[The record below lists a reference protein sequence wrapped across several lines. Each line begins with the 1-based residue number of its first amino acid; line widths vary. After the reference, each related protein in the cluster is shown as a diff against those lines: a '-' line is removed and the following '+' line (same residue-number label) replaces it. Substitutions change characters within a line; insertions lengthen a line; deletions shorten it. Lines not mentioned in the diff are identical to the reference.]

1 MSVNVHAM
9 RGVLCCVIAVA
20 ACSSDPTLHVTVT
33 HPADSQVVKTV
44 VSVYEGAFGCVDVE
58 FGDLTHE
65 QLAASLVA
73 EETLADGAAPIGNL
87 DGISRT
93 DPKVV
98 VARGYGSDGRLRTEG
113 CAEKGTVTG
122 ADELALATVMTATA
136 SVALADPTRQDLFGL
151 AVAATDPDG
160 KELDARPVS
169 WRVYAPVGATPAA
182 ATVATASDSSWTPN
196 APTCTSNGVALIHP
210 VPPST
215 VGGYAIQARVA
226 WSAEPVPLYS
236 AIVADLSIAQLT
248 PPANV
253 TRACAIGRA
262 AGIPKLVCLT
272 GGGATIYS
280 VSTSGALGGGSSVAL
295 ANPIGVYAVPNG
307 TDADVWAMD
316 KTGVPTRVFP
326 SSPGMTGSC
335 GGCSVSLD
343 DVMFLPA
350 CGNSPAKVLVH
361 DTTTAAATQVKWMDP
376 TGGTLVNFPTTLRT
390 GEGLS
395 KLELESAGCAS
406 ELDPMAGTYTTQQV
420 AVIDLDRPATGVPFA
435 SRAHFACGT
444 GMCQSIDLSVPGAA
458 AGFSGGMQPYVIGT
472 AIDAT
477 GVVLTSLLIVKDGS
491 GDHWV
496 ELARQPSA
504 SLPHR
509 IVTGQLDDDSSPD
522 KVWDMKTK
530 LGGLVE
536 IAYARMIGTEPLA
549 GLSLQL
555 EQQEP
560 PLVALDLL
568 VGDVTGDGKDDIIVV
583 GQTVDAAKTGVAV
596 APSHAPAPIGTL
608 KMDPTCAP

>member
-1 MSVNVHAM
+1 MKRALLV
-9 RGVLCCVIAVA
+9 VA

-33 HPADSQVVKTV
+33 HPTGSQVVKTV

-58 FGDLTHE
+58 FGDLTND
-65 QLAASLVA
+65 QLQASLVA
-73 EETLADGAAPIGNL
+73 EQTLADGAAPVGNL

-93 DPKVV
+93 DPKIV

-113 CAEKGTVTG
+113 CAQKDVVAG
-122 ADELALATVMTATA
+122 ADELAVTTVMTATA
-136 SVALADPTRQDLFGL
+136 SVALADPTRADVFGL

-160 KELDARPVS
+160 KELDGRPVS
-169 WRVYAPVGATPAA
+169 WRVYAPIGAMPAA
-182 ATVATASDSSWTPN
+182 TTAVTAAADSSWTPN
-196 APTCTSNGVALIHP
+196 APTCTAGGVALIHP

-226 WSAEPVPLYS
+226 WAAEPVPLYS
-236 AIVADLSIAQLT
+236 AVVADLSIAQLT
-248 PPANV
+248 PPAGV
-253 TRACAIGRA
+253 TRACAIGRT
-262 AGIPKLVCLT
+262 AGVPKLVCLT
-272 GGGATIYS
+272 GTGATIYS
-280 VSTSGALGGGSSVAL
+280 VAAGGALTAGSSVTL
-295 ANPIGVYAVPNG
+295 ANPVGVYAVPSG
-307 TDADVWAMD
+307 SDTAVWAMD

-326 SSPGMTGSC
+326 SAQTGSC
-335 GGCSVSLD
+335 GGCNVALD

-350 CGNSPAKVLVH
+350 CGSSPAKVLVH
-361 DTTTAAATQVKWMDP
+361 DTTAAAATQVKWMDP
-376 TGGTLVNFPTTLRT
+376 EGGNLVAFPTTLRS
-390 GEGLS
+390 GETFA

-406 ELDPMAGTYTTQQV
+406 ELDPTAGTYMTQQV
-420 AVIDLDRPATGVPFA
+420 AVIDLNRPTTGVPLA

-444 GMCQSIDLSVPGAA
+444 GMCQSIDMPIAGGA
-458 AGFSGGMQPYVIGT
+458 AGFSGGTQPYVIGT

-477 GVVLTSLLIVKDGS
+477 GVVLTSLLITKDANGS
-491 GDHWV
+491 DHWV
-496 ELARQPSA
+496 ELARQPAA

-509 IVTGQLDDDSSPD
+509 IATGQLDDDSSPD

-536 IAYARMIGTEPLA
+536 IAYARMIGNEPLS

-560 PLVALDLL
+560 PLDALDLL

-583 GQTVDAAKTGVAV
+583 GQTIDASKTGVAV

-608 KMDPTCAP
+608 KTDPTCAP

>member
-1 MSVNVHAM
+1 MGVNVHAM
-9 RGVLCCVIAVA
+9 RGVLSSIVAVA

-33 HPADSQVVKTV
+33 HPADAQVVKTV
-44 VSVYEGAFGCVDVE
+44 VSVYGGAFGCVDVE
-58 FGDLTHE
+58 FGDLTHD

-73 EETLADGAAPIGNL
+73 EETLADGAAPVGNL

-93 DPKVV
+93 DPKIV

-113 CAEKGTVTG
+113 CAEKATVSG
-122 ADELALATVMTATA
+122 ADELAVTTVMTATA
-136 SVALADPTRQDLFGL
+136 SVALSDPTRQDLFGL

-169 WRVYAPVGATPAA
+169 WRVYAPVGALPAA
-182 ATVATASDSSWTPN
+182 NTVTTAADSSWTPT
-196 APTCTSNGVALIHP
+196 APTCTTSGVALIHP

-226 WSAEPVPLYS
+226 WAAEPVPLYS

-262 AGIPKLVCLT
+262 AGSPKLVCLT

-280 VSTSGALGGGSSVAL
+280 VSAGGVPTAGTSVPL
-295 ANPIGVYAVPNG
+295 ANPIGVYAAPSGSDVE
-307 TDADVWAMD
+307 VWAMD

-326 SSPGMTGSC
+326 STMTGGC
-335 GGCSVSLD
+335 GGCSVTLD

-350 CGNSPAKVLVH
+350 CGSSPAKVLVH
-361 DTTTAAATQVKWMDP
+361 DTTAAAATQVKWMDP
-376 TGGTLVNFPTTLRT
+376 AGGTLVNFPTTLRT

-395 KLELESAGCAS
+395 RLELDAAGCAS

-435 SRAHFACGT
+435 SRAHFACST
-444 GMCQSIDLSVPGAA
+444 GMCQSIDLAVAGAGV
-458 AGFSGGMQPYVIGT
+458 GFSGGMQPYVIGT

-477 GVVLTSLLIVKDGS
+477 GVVLTSLLIVNDGS

-536 IAYARMIGTEPLA
+536 IAYARMIGNEPLA

-583 GQTVDAAKTGVAV
+583 GQSVDAAKTGFAV
-596 APSHAPAPIGTL
+596 APSHAAAPIGML
-608 KMDPTCAP
+608 KTDSTCAP

>member
-1 MSVNVHAM
+1 MKRA
-9 RGVLCCVIAVA
+9 LLLLLA
-20 ACSSDPTLHVTVT
+20 ACGSDPTLHVTVT
-33 HPADSQVVKTV
+33 HPQGAQVVKTV

-58 FGDLTHE
+58 FGDLTHD
-65 QLAASLVA
+65 QLQASLVA
-73 EETLADGAAPIGNL
+73 EETLADGAAPVGNL
-87 DGISRT
+87 DGISRV
-93 DPKVV
+93 DPKIV

-113 CAEKGTVTG
+113 CVEKDVVQGT
-122 ADELALATVMTATA
+122 DELALSTVMTATA
-136 SVALADPTRQDLFGL
+136 SIALADPTRQDLFGL

-169 WRVYAPVGATPAA
+169 WRVYAPVGAMPAA
-182 ATVATASDSSWTPN
+182 TANVSVASDSSWTPN
-196 APTCTSNGVALIHP
+196 APTCTSKGLAVIHP

-226 WSAEPVPLYS
+226 WAADPVPLYS
-236 AIVADLSIAQLT
+236 AVVADLSIAQLT
-248 PPANV
+248 PPAGV

-262 AGIPKLVCLT
+262 AGIPKLVCLSGT
-272 GGGATIYS
+272 GATIYG
-280 VSTSGALGGGSSVAL
+280 VAASGSLSAETTVPL
-295 ANPIGVYAVPNG
+295 ANPIGVYAVPSG
-307 TDADVWAMD
+307 SDASVYAMD
-316 KTGVPTRVFP
+316 RTGIPTRVFP
-326 SSPGMTGSC
+326 STQTGGC
-335 GGCSVSLD
+335 GGCSVTLD

-361 DTTTAAATQVKWMDP
+361 DTTAAAATQVKWMDP
-376 TGGTLVNFPTTLRT
+376 TGGNLTNFPTTLRS
-390 GEGLS
+390 GETLS

-406 ELDPMAGTYTTQQV
+406 ELDPTAGTYTTQQV
-420 AVIDLDRPATGVPFA
+420 AVIDFSRPATGVPIA

-444 GMCQSIDLSVPGAA
+444 GMCQSIDMPIAGGA

-477 GVVLTSLLIVKDGS
+477 GVVLTSLLITKDASG

-509 IVTGQLDDDSSPD
+509 IASGQLDDDGSPD

-536 IAYARMIGTEPLA
+536 IAYARMIGNEPLA

-583 GQTVDAAKTGVAV
+583 GQTVDASKTGVAV
-596 APSHAPAPIGTL
+596 APSHAPAPLGTL